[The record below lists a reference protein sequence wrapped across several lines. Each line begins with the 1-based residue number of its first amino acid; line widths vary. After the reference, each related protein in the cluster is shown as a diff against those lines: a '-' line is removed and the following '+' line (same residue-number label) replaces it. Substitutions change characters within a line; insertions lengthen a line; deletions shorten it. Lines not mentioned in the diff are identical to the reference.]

1 MKDYCTQNAGDCGSC
16 SLVCYNLD
24 CAGNPVDDALEQ
36 DELENLMRNDTRCRC
51 PNTGLGE

>member
-16 SLVCYNLD
+16 SLVSYNLD

-36 DELENLMRNDTRCRC
+36 DELESLLRNDTRC
-51 PNTGLGE
+51 PDAGLGV